1 MLTNEDFNRLSNMLD
16 QKLEKTLDRKLD
28 EKLGET
34 LDQKLEKTLDRKLDE
49 KLGETLDHKLEKTLD
64 RKLDEKLGETL
75 DQKLD
80 QKLDEKLDEKLGYM
94 MQAIDQKFDAQAKM
108 FDAKLGLLEYN
119 FKEEIRKVNV
129 RIDMLDEKLTNKIE
143 EVDARL
149 SARMDKLDSRMD
161 GLESRMDRLEN
172 RMDKLD
178 SRMDGLE
185 SGMDKLEKRVD
196 NMDGRFSTRLDNLED
211 KVTSM
216 DRTIRHD
223 IIPQLAIVSSICA
236 EAMEGYYPLQL
247 LPRQSRRFLDDR
259 PYHIDH
265 RPDHQQTG
273 RNRTGHQKRLTADL
287 CSIPKFT
294 AEQSLHRIVDVIP
307 RHQRNHPRD
316 DKNSR
321 GLLKDPGADIA
332 EQSHQAGSDKTA
344 DYSRS
349 VIIQADLIAGPG
361 QPSDDH
367 ADRKM
372 F

>member
-1 MLTNEDFNRLSNMLD
+1 MLTNEDFNRLSNM
-16 QKLEKTLDRKLD
+16 
-28 EKLGET
+28 
-34 LDQKLEKTLDRKLDE
+34 
-49 KLGETLDHKLEKTLD
+49 LDHKLEKTLD

-119 FKEEIRKVNV
+119 FKEEIRKVYV

-149 SARMDKLDSRMD
+149 SA
-161 GLESRMDRLEN
+161 

-223 IIPQLAIVSSICA
+223 IVPQLATVSSICS
-236 EAMEGYYPLQL
+236 EAMEKY
-247 LPRQSRRFLDDR
+247 
-259 PYHIDH
+259 I
-265 RPDHQQTG
+265 
-273 RNRTGHQKRLTADL
+273 
-287 CSIPKFT
+287 
-294 AEQSLHRIVDVIP
+294 
-307 RHQRNHPRD
+307 
-316 DKNSR
+316 
-321 GLLKDPGADIA
+321 
-332 EQSHQAGSDKTA
+332 KTA
-344 DYSRS
+344 DKIEY
-349 VIIQADLIAGPG
+349 VQADVEMLKRVTA
-361 QPSDDH
+361 DH
-367 ADRKM
+367 HEQLKKLNKSKQ
-372 F
+372 

>member
-16 QKLEKTLDRKLD
+16 E
-28 EKLGET
+28 
-34 LDQKLEKTLDRKLDE
+34 
-49 KLGETLDHKLEKTLD
+49 KLEKTLD

-119 FKEEIRKVNV
+119 CKEEIRKVNV

-161 GLESRMDRLEN
+161 S
-172 RMDKLD
+172 
-178 SRMDGLE
+178 LE

-196 NMDGRFSTRLDNLED
+196 NMNGRFSTRLDNIED

-223 IIPQLAIVSSICA
+223 IVPQLATVSSICA
-236 EAMEGYYPLQL
+236 EAMEKY
-247 LPRQSRRFLDDR
+247 
-259 PYHIDH
+259 I
-265 RPDHQQTG
+265 
-273 RNRTGHQKRLTADL
+273 
-287 CSIPKFT
+287 
-294 AEQSLHRIVDVIP
+294 
-307 RHQRNHPRD
+307 
-316 DKNSR
+316 
-321 GLLKDPGADIA
+321 
-332 EQSHQAGSDKTA
+332 KTA
-344 DYSRS
+344 DKIEY
-349 VIIQADLIAGPG
+349 VQADVEMLKRVTA
-361 QPSDDH
+361 DH
-367 ADRKM
+367 HEQLKKLNKSKQ
-372 F
+372 